1 MVHCG
6 LCRELFTLRG
16 KDREKKIQL
25 VIRKINIVFGKLRI
39 RALQDTV
46 RVYDMEPTI
55 CDLLCSRKNI
65 EIALFFFVNTTRK
78 ERKMATHIVQSP
90 KIVDLGYQ
98 KMLY

>member
-1 MVHCG
+1 MVHRG
-6 LCRELFTLRG
+6 LCRELFTLRE
-16 KDREKKIQL
+16 RQ
-25 VIRKINIVFGKLRI
+25 RKENTVDNMKNQYFFGKLRI